1 MCFGHYSKGSW
12 NLILN
17 RLSTQKQWDLKGS
30 RNLLIYFLK
39 STKKFQGHNSAT
51 LVPKPTLILPS
62 HTETEASVLTH
73 FVFRNFS
80 LIPHWDLVYVL
91 PNESEDCLGFRALVT
106 KKAEEQRDTG
116 KRKEPKI
123 WLQKNVPGL
132 FPRANETPLQSYP
145 PESPW
150 RPSPISFW

>member
-1 MCFGHYSKGSW
+1 MRPGGVKKLAHV
-12 NLILN
+12 
-17 RLSTQKQWDLKGS
+17 
-30 RNLLIYFLK
+30 FLK
-39 STKKFQGHNSAT
+39 INQEISRPQFSNFGSKTHTYFT
-51 LVPKPTLILPS
+51 I

-123 WLQKNVPGL
+123 
-132 FPRANETPLQSYP
+132 
-145 PESPW
+145 
-150 RPSPISFW
+150 